1 MTACMASEVR
11 AVLLDGM
18 GTLVH
23 LIPPAPALAAAFGVD
38 LETAERAF
46 RAEVDFYLAHQLE
59 GSDPKTLADLR
70 ERAAAVLADAAGV
83 PREGAVDALMAS
95 LRFEAFADAAPALEQ
110 LRARGMRLVVVSN
123 WDWSLTDVLGGAG
136 MLPLLDG
143 VITSAEVGAAKPDPA
158 IFEAGLA
165 AAGCSAAEAVHVGD
179 SVDHDVEGARAA
191 GIRPLLLAREG
202 GGDLRS
208 LDELPALLS

>member
-1 MTACMASEVR
+1 
-11 AVLLDGM
+11 M

-23 LIPPAPALAAAFGVD
+23 LIPPGPALAAALGVD

-46 RAEVDFYLAHQLE
+46 RAEVAYYLEHQLE
-59 GSDPKTLADLR
+59 GSDPAKLADLR
-70 ERAAAVLADAAGV
+70 QRAAAVLADAAGL
-83 PREGAVDALMAS
+83 PREGAVEALMDS

-136 MLPLLDG
+136 LLPLLDG
-143 VITSAEVGAAKPDPA
+143 VISSAEVGASKPDRA
-158 IFEAGLA
+158 IFDAALE

-179 SVDHDVEGARAA
+179 SVEHDIAGARAA
-191 GIRPLLLAREG
+191 GIRPLLLSREG
-202 GGDLRS
+202 GGDLTS

>member
-1 MTACMASEVR
+1 MTACMANEVR

-23 LIPPAPALAAAFGVD
+23 LIPPGPALAAAFGVD

-83 PREGAVDALMAS
+83 PREGALDALMTS
-95 LRFEAFADAAPALEQ
+95 LRFKAFADAAPALEQ

-179 SVDHDVEGARAA
+179 SVAHDVEGARAA

-208 LDELPALLS
+208 LGELPALLS

>member
-1 MTACMASEVR
+1 
-11 AVLLDGM
+11 M

>member
-1 MTACMASEVR
+1 
-11 AVLLDGM
+11 M

-23 LIPPAPALAAAFGVD
+23 LIPPGPALAAALGVD
-38 LETAERAF
+38 LQTAERAF
-46 RAEVDFYLAHQLE
+46 HAEVGYYLEHQLE
-59 GSDPKTLADLR
+59 GSDPASLTDLR

-83 PREGAVDALMAS
+83 PREGAVEALMGS

-110 LRARGMRLVVVSN
+110 LRARGIRLVVVSN

-136 MLPLLDG
+136 LLPLLDG
-143 VITSAEVGAAKPDPA
+143 VITSAEAGASKPDRA
-158 IFEAGLA
+158 IFDAALK

-179 SVDHDVEGARAA
+179 SVEHDVEGARAA

-202 GGDLRS
+202 EGDLTS